1 METLSKRTV
10 LPSLDWRPA
19 CPVGMEKAVV
29 PETTWVPLTESFK
42 VTGPVPVTSNFTV
55 FQALALITALPL
67 ATLWKVAVP
76 LSQ

>member
-1 METLSKRTV
+1 
-10 LPSLDWRPA
+10 
-19 CPVGMEKAVV
+19 MEKAVV